1 MLWSFIAV
9 LFSGWLYV
17 DASYRGPAWQ
27 RWLFKPVTMLLLLAL
42 AWQTPLLDVP
52 GYLVVLGLLATLAAD
67 TLLLLPAQRL
77 LYAFGA
83 YFLSH
88 LLYTVSFF
96 VGQATFTFFWP
107 LALTLVILASV
118 FIAVIWGRL
127 DAQRW
132 PVCAFIIM
140 TTLMVWVA
148 GERYFAL
155 GTNANFSLLTGV
167 ALLFIAHATWLI
179 HHYRFP
185 FRAHQAIVAA
195 GYFGGHFLIVRSLYY
210 F

>member
-17 DASYRGPAWQ
+17 DASYRGPVWQ
-27 RWLFKPVTMLLLLAL
+27 RWLFKPVTLLLLLAL
-42 AWQTPLLDVP
+42 AWQTPLLSVP
-52 GYLVVLGLLATLAAD
+52 GYLIVIGLLATLAAD
-67 TLLLLPAQRL
+67 TLMLLPTQRL

-88 LLYTVSFF
+88 LLYTISFF
-96 VGQATFTFFWP
+96 TSQMTLVFFWP
-107 LALTLVILASV
+107 LALALIILAAIL
-118 FIAVIWGRL
+118 IATIWSRL
-127 DAQRW
+127 DTQRW
-132 PVCAFIIM
+132 PACAFIIM

-155 GTNANFSLLTGV
+155 GTDYNFSLLAGS
-167 ALLFIAHATWLI
+167 ALLFIAHAAWFI
-179 HHYRFP
+179 NHYRIN

-195 GYFGGHFLIVRSLYY
+195 CYFGGHFLIVRSLY